1 MRVNSTFDGG
11 SREMQLEVT
20 MRKLLVAAT
29 ALGLITASLPAMA
42 AESAANKPVPAG
54 VAMAKPKFAK
64 VGRFKHHAKRTHRKH
79 FVRHHRHH
87 RMALHNVHRKHL
99 VLHKK
104 HQVRK
109 TAKPAARN
117 G

>member
-1 MRVNSTFDGG
+1 
-11 SREMQLEVT
+11 

-42 AESAANKPVPAG
+42 AESANKSVPAG
-54 VAMAKPKFAK
+54 TAVAKPKVANI
-64 VGRFKHHAKRTHRKH
+64 GSRKHHVKRTHRKH

-87 RMALHNVHRKHL
+87 RMAHRKHL
-99 VLHKK
+99 VHHKK

-109 TAKPAARN
+109 TAKPTA
-117 G
+117 

>member
-1 MRVNSTFDGG
+1 
-11 SREMQLEVT
+11 
-20 MRKLLVAAT
+20 MRKLLAAAT
-29 ALGLITASLPAMA
+29 ALGLLTGSLSAMA
-42 AESAANKPVPAG
+42 ADSGASKPAG
-54 VAMAKPKFAK
+54 SAVVKPTIST
-64 VGRFKHHAKRTHRKH
+64 VKHHAKGVHRKH

-87 RMALHNVHRKHL
+87 RMALNGAHKKWT

-109 TAKPAARN
+109 TAKPVARN